1 MKTIITFT
9 YKSTFVKTDIDILKS
24 IENRTNELK
33 KLIYEN
39 KV

>member
-1 MKTIITFT
+1 VRTCT
-9 YKSTFVKTDIDILKS
+9 

-39 KV
+39 KYNAD

>member
-1 MKTIITFT
+1 MKTITTFT
-9 YKSTFVKTDIDILKS
+9 HKSTFVKTDIDTLKS